1 MSNGLSQEPTQN
13 FMKHLKDREGFKE
26 NVYLDTLDKPTAGTG
41 HLLTAEENA
50 LYKVGDKISPET
62 TNQWLKQDSSKAY
75 SAGLSQAKE
84 LGIED
89 QGMIEALGSVN
100 FQLGTGWRDK
110 FKGTWSAMQSGD
122 FNLAASEAMF
132 KKPSEGGNVFSMD
145 RKQQQGTSSWA
156 QQTPQRV
163 QDFVGA
169 LTSYGASQKKTSGAD
184 IAMDG
189 MARIDNPL
197 GPSPRKDFY

>member
-1 MSNGLSQEPTQN
+1 MEAPKRGISDEPTES
-13 FMKHLKDREGFKE
+13 FMEHLKLREGFKE
-26 NVYLDTLDKPTAGTG
+26 NVYLDTLGKPTAGTG
-41 HLLTAEENA
+41 HLLTAEEKA
-50 LYKVGDKISPET
+50 LYKEGDKISPEI

-75 SAGLSQAKE
+75 AAGLSQSKE

-132 KKPSEGGNVFSMD
+132 KKPGEGGNVFSMD
-145 RKQQQGTSSWA
+145 RTQQHGTSSWA

-169 LTSYGASQKKTSGAD
+169 LTSYGDSQKKSSIDPAG
-184 IAMDG
+184 IAMEA
-189 MARIDNPL
+189 MSKIDKPL
-197 GPSPRKDFY
+197 GY

>member
-75 SAGLSQAKE
+75 SAGLAQAKE

-122 FNLAASEAMF
+122 FNLAASEAQF
-132 KKPSEGGNVFSMD
+132 VDPSDPS
-145 RKQQQGTSSWA
+145 KGTSKWM
-156 QQTPQRV
+156 QQTPTRV
-163 QDFVGA
+163 KDFTSA

-197 GPSPRKDFY
+197 GASPRKDFY

>member
-1 MSNGLSQEPTQN
+1 MSNGPSQVPTQS
-13 FMKHLKDREGFKE
+13 FMEHLKNREGFKE
-26 NVYLDTLDKPTAGTG
+26 SVYLDTLDKPTAGTG

-75 SAGLSQAKE
+75 SAGFLQAKE

-110 FKGTWSAMQSGD
+110 FKGTWSAMKSGD
-122 FNLAASEAMF
+122 FNLAASEAQF
-132 KKPSEGGNVFSMD
+132 VDPSDPS
-145 RKQQQGTSSWA
+145 KGTSKWM
-156 QQTPQRV
+156 QQTPTRV
-163 QDFVGA
+163 KDFTSA

>member
-1 MSNGLSQEPTQN
+1 MSNGLSQEPTQS
-13 FMKHLKDREGFKE
+13 FMKHLKDREGFRE

-75 SAGLSQAKE
+75 SAGLAQAKE

-89 QGMIEALGSVN
+89 QGMVEALGSVN

-122 FNLAASEAMF
+122 FNLAASEAQF
-132 KKPSEGGNVFSMD
+132 VDPSDPS
-145 RKQQQGTSSWA
+145 KGTSKWM
-156 QQTPQRV
+156 QQTPVRV
-163 QDFVGA
+163 KDFTSA
-169 LTSYGASQKKTSGAD
+169 LRSYGESQKKSSIDPAG
-184 IAMDG
+184 IAMEA
-189 MARIDNPL
+189 MSKIDKPL
-197 GPSPRKDFY
+197 GL

>member
-1 MSNGLSQEPTQN
+1 MSNGPSQEPTQS
-13 FMKHLKDREGFKE
+13 FMKHLKVREGFRG
-26 NVYLDTLDKPTAGTG
+26 NVYLDTLGKPTAGVG

-50 LYKVGDKISPET
+50 LYKEGDMISPET
-62 TNQWLKQDSSKAY
+62 TDRWLKQDSSKAY
-75 SAGLSQAKE
+75 SAGFLQAKE
-84 LGIED
+84 LGIQD

-110 FKGTWSAMQSGD
+110 FKNTWSAMKSGD

-132 KKPSEGGNVFSMD
+132 KKPGEGGNVFSMD
-145 RKQQQGTSSWA
+145 RTQQHGTSSWA

-169 LTSYGASQKKTSGAD
+169 LTSYGDSQKKSSIDPSG
-184 IAMDG
+184 IAMDA
-189 MARIDNPL
+189 MARDDNPL
-197 GPSPRKDFY
+197 REVLY